1 MRRGSAEHNTGPLT
15 CRFANAPRSPD
26 EAFNRWEVPWPDL
39 NGRLSVPETAALSLP
54 PGGRWPR
61 PASRLDGTPRHL
73 RPGTGPPGGILGPP
87 QRPFRPAMGSP
98 LTTPFRQAGTERAEA
113 LLPLL
118 RQAIQDGRP
127 DHRPVPDE
135 AIKSALRLERNP
147 SWSLAIALAANA
159 GLREGEIARPRWADV
174 NFTEE
179 GREAGHYRQGTRV
192 TVGAI
197 RGPHGA
203 RRWPVSTSCTRTP
216 GTWSSTTSTA
226 GV

>member
-1 MRRGSAEHNTGPLT
+1 VRRGSAEHNTGPLT

-54 PGGRWPR
+54 PGGDGLDQLRGWTAPR
-61 PASRLDGTPRHL
+61 DIFDLELAHL
-73 RPGTGPPGGILGPP
+73 EVFSARRSGHFGQPW
-87 QRPFRPAMGSP
+87 GSP

-197 RGPHGA
+197 HGSPGA